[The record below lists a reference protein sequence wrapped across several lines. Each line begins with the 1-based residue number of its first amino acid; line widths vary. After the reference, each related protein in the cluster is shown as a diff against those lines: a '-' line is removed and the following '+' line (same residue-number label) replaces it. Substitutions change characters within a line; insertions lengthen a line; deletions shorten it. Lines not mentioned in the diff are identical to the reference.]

1 MDPLSVE
8 GSRALAQQSR
18 LQRQARR
25 NNKGVETKRKQKL
38 RTKNTWEHD
47 PYADPMSVN
56 AARNFA
62 KKSSKPKDT
71 KNVAARN
78 LAKKSSK
85 PNILQKL
92 FGKSKN
98 QS

>member
-1 MDPLSVE
+1 MASNIDPLSVE

-25 NNKGVETKRKQKL
+25 NDKGVETKRKQKL

-47 PYADPMSVN
+47 PYEDPMSVN
-56 AARNFA
+56 
-62 KKSSKPKDT
+62 
-71 KNVAARN
+71 AARN

-85 PNILQKL
+85 PKDTRNFSSILQKL

>member
-1 MDPLSVE
+1 MASYIDPLSVE

-25 NNKGVETKRKQKL
+25 NDKGVETKRKQKL

-47 PYADPMSVN
+47 PYEDPMSVN
-56 AARNFA
+56 
-62 KKSSKPKDT
+62 
-71 KNVAARN
+71 AARN

-85 PNILQKL
+85 PKNTRNLSSILQKL